1 LPQLPRRTRSPS
13 TRPVSRGWAWII
25 GFSIIALL
33 TSCATSGGQAP
44 SLLDP
49 HGPAADRVALLIW
62 VLFSIAGTVCVLVLL
77 FLLWALF
84 RRHSQEN
91 RPFNENR
98 VIVVAGVIIP
108 AVILFIVFG
117 LALATTSYLSS
128 PATTPRLTVN
138 VVAHQWWWEVQYP
151 GQGFATANELH
162 IPVGQSVLVKLTS
175 ADVQH
180 DFWVPQL
187 NDKMD
192 IYPGKTNTTWLQA
205 SSAGTYR
212 GECAEF
218 CGPEHALMNFMVV
231 ADPPA
236 QFETWLAAQAAPAA
250 QPVNESADALKG
262 YQVFIGSSCSYCHA
276 IKGTNAAGNY
286 APDLTHL
293 ASRQT
298 LAAGTLPNT
307 RGNLGGW
314 IANTQGIK
322 PGNRMPA
329 YPLDAQNMQYLL
341 DYLES
346 LK

>member
-1 LPQLPRRTRSPS
+1 LPYLPRGARLPT
-13 TRPVSRGWAWII
+13 TRPIHRGWAWVI
-25 GFSIIALL
+25 GFSIVALL
-33 TSCATSGGQAP
+33 TSCATSDGRAP

-49 HGPAADRVALLIW
+49 HGPAADRIAALIW
-62 VLFSIAGTVCVLVLL
+62 TLFAVGGTVCLLVLL
-77 FLLWALF
+77 FLIWALVK
-84 RRHSQEN
+84 RHGPET

-98 VIVVAGVIIP
+98 IIIIAGVVIP
-108 AVILFIVFG
+108 TIILFAVFG
-117 LALATTSYLSS
+117 YSLVVTSANST
-128 PATTPRLTVN
+128 PASASRLTVN

-151 GQGFATANELH
+151 DQGFTTANELH
-162 IPVGQSVLVKLTS
+162 IPVGQSVLVKVT
-175 ADVQH
+175 AGDVIH

-187 NDKMD
+187 NDKID
-192 IYPGKTNTTWLQA
+192 VFPGHTNTTWLQA
-205 SSAGTYR
+205 SQPGSYTGV
-212 GECAEF
+212 CAEY
-218 CGPEHALMNFMVV
+218 CGVEHAHMNFLVV

-236 QFETWLAAQAAPAA
+236 QFETWLTAQAQPAA
-250 QPVNESADALKG
+250 QPVNESDTALKG

-293 ASRQT
+293 ASRQNI
-298 LAAGTLPNT
+298 AAGTLTNN

-329 YPLDAQNMQYLL
+329 YPLDAQDMQYLL
-341 DYLES
+341 DYLET